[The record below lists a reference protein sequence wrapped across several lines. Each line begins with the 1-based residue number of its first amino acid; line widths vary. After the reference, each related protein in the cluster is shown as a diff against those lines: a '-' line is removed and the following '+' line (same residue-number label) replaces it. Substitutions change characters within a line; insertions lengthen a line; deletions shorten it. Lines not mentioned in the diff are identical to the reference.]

1 MVLLWEGFSGV
12 SLVASRL
19 LLDYLKLGAIS
30 LLGLSSGARLSA
42 MFAAQ
47 YPKRVSKLLMLPTG
61 DAYGAAGLLAQA
73 YYGDCWELA
82 KQGGMQ
88 AIVTTPGS
96 QFQAQAASSDE
107 KRQVLLSL
115 DAKLF
120 MNTMMNSQVFLES
133 FTGEAFL
140 GLFPEALRQLEV
152 PTLIFHHGFTD
163 DRLHALEDAETI
175 SQEMPQAQLLVES
188 ETQLQAS
195 FEDFEH
201 VGWNEDKKLAA
212 MATCRG
218 FQQFPEAFASKK
230 ETAGILRGQ
239 WTPISARLWKSPMK
253 PSAWQV
259 LICLP

>member
-88 AIVTTPGS
+88 AIVTTPGLRVLPG
-96 QFQAQAASSDE
+96 AA
-107 KRQVLLSL
+107 
-115 DAKLF
+115 
-120 MNTMMNSQVFLES
+120 
-133 FTGEAFL
+133 
-140 GLFPEALRQLEV
+140 PEV